1 MSIYLNPF
9 YARASEQHRDTHQFV
24 TTFGAGALDMLP
36 EAIWDRLVLLR
47 SSPGAGKT
55 SLMRLFT
62 VENLEWTRSRTKP
75 TEPLH
80 RQLLDLGAIDDSGPL
95 KLGVLIDLDRDYR
108 SLLDL
113 PIPPEVSRRLFF
125 RLLDVRVLV
134 GVLRAALTLSH
145 RSFPEAIDEIT
156 VTIPSGDSRV
166 EALLE
171 RVGGPTGAGILA
183 YARSTERA
191 ILGLLDA
198 LLAVDVA
205 EIPEGHNELYS
216 LSVLTDASI
225 VVAGEVVT
233 AQPVI
238 MFDDGHS
245 LERSQRDNLLGEL
258 RLRRT
263 NVGRWYAERFEAL
276 SDQELLGGLGS
287 EGRDVALVEL
297 DSIAREGS
305 TTDGRR
311 FSRGRYDR
319 VLTDIARRRAAPQL
333 ATYAQE
339 HQEFLD
345 LLDEDRD
352 ASFTGTGSTIL
363 PVLTARA
370 VEVAGGDERYGR
382 WIDDAS
388 QLSGFEAAVRW
399 RELEV
404 LILRD
409 QDRQQDLFET
419 ALTDDDINSRS
430 SSALREAAALAVANE
445 FNLPYYA
452 GSSMVVRLGSHN
464 AHQFLNVCGDLF
476 AEMLVDVSLGRPPRL
491 NVARQHRVLHQAS
504 ERLWESIPRTVP
516 NGRDV
521 QALVREIVAI
531 ARVENAKPRMPYP
544 PGVTGTALLMGE
556 RKLLLDEDYRAK
568 TPGAERLFGALASAV
583 AHNILNAD
591 LDYSVKN
598 NRYMV
603 LYLNRL
609 LCPRFGLPLGF
620 GGFKERRLQAMVG
633 WIQKL
638 PAHATRG
645 RTGPPADRLA
655 L

>member
-9 YARASEQHRDTHQFV
+9 YARASEQHRDAPQFV
-24 TTFGAGALDMLP
+24 STFGAGALDMLP

-62 VENLEWTRSRTKP
+62 VENLEWTRSRMKQ

-80 RQLLDLGAIDDSGPL
+80 RQLLELGAIDDARPR

-113 PIPPEVSRRLFF
+113 PIQPEISRRLFL

-134 GVLRAALTLSH
+134 GAIRGALSLHH
-145 RSFPEAIDEIT
+145 RSFPDDISQVEFL
-156 VTIPSGDSRV
+156 VPGGDGRV
-166 EALLE
+166 EAMLE
-171 RVGGPTGAGILA
+171 RMGGPSGAGILE
-183 YARSTERA
+183 YARTTERT
-191 ILGLLDA
+191 ILRLLDA
-198 LLAVDVA
+198 LLAADVD
-205 EIPEGHNELYS
+205 EIPDGHNELYS
-216 LSVLTDASI
+216 LSLLADASL
-225 VVAGEVVT
+225 VVAGNQVE
-233 AQPVI
+233 AQPLI

-245 LERSQRDNLLGEL
+245 LERSQRDTLLNEL

-263 NVGRWYAERFEAL
+263 SVARWYAERFEAL
-276 SDQELLGGLGS
+276 SDQELLGDLGS
-287 EGRDVALVEL
+287 EGRDVVLVDL
-297 DSIAREGS
+297 DSIARQGS
-305 TTDGRR
+305 KDGRR
-311 FSRGRYDR
+311 FLKGRYDR
-319 VLTDIARRRAAPQL
+319 VLTDIARRRAAPLL

-339 HQEFLD
+339 NQEFLD

-352 ASFTGTGSTIL
+352 SAINSGTAILETLTLRVADLAS
-363 PVLTARA
+363 
-370 VEVAGGDERYGR
+370 GDERYAG
-382 WIDDAS
+382 WIDDARS
-388 QLSGFEAAVRW
+388 LSGFDAAVRW

-404 LILRD
+404 LIQRD
-409 QDRQQDLFET
+409 QDRQQDIFG
-419 ALTDDDINSRS
+419 APLTGGDIDARS
-430 SSALREAAALAVANE
+430 SAALREAATVAVANE
-445 FNLPYYA
+445 FKLPYYA
-452 GSSMVVRLGSHN
+452 GSSIVVRLGSHN

-491 NVARQHRVLHQAS
+491 SAARQHRVLHQAS

-531 ARVENAKPRMPYP
+531 AQEENGKPRMPYP

-556 RKLLLDEDYRAK
+556 RKTLLDPDYRAK
-568 TPGAERLFGALASAV
+568 NPGAERLFAALASAV

-609 LCPRFGLPLGF
+609 LCPRFGLPLGL
-620 GGFKERRLQAMVG
+620 GGFKERRLQVMTG
-633 WIQKL
+633 WMQKL
-638 PAHATRG
+638 PAHGSRPRPT
-645 RTGPPADRLA
+645 PAAESLA